1 MNIAVITGAS
11 AGIGRELVYAV
22 DKDAEYD
29 EIWVIARRK
38 ERLEELRG
46 KCRNPIRPIA
56 LDLSDLS
63 SIDAYQ
69 ALLEQEQPEIK
80 MLVNA
85 AGCGVFGPFA
95 EADRKKLISS
105 AQLNSLALTGMCH
118 ASLPYMHSGSNIINM
133 GSNSAWQPVP
143 FQAVYGASKSYVL
156 SLSRA
161 LGRELRPQGIHVM
174 CVCPGWIKTEF
185 QQVAHHDEFIRY
197 VDKWYGPD
205 EVAAQAMKDA
215 DAFYQRLSSRM
226 ERRYLVD
233 ASQTEKERKRL
244 EARNQE
250 IDGMFLSLYTDK
262 AKGVLTEQRFMK
274 LTAALEQEQE
284 ANQKRLHDLAVMQSR
299 ADAQESEVR
308 TFIKE
313 IRRYAA
319 IEELD
324 ESVLNRLISK
334 ILIGEVKKVDGQ
346 KVQEVRIVYNFV
358 GEIPE
363 IAA

>member
-69 ALLEQEQPEIK
+69 ALLEQEQPEIR

-105 AQLNSLALTGMCH
+105 AQLNSL
-118 ASLPYMHSGSNIINM
+118 NM

-205 EVAAQAMKDA
+205 EVAAQAMKDLKKKKSVSILGHPVRR
-215 DAFYQRLSSRM
+215 QVRLVK
-226 ERRYLVD
+226 LLPVD
-233 ASQTEKERKRL
+233 T
-244 EARNQE
+244 
-250 IDGMFLSLYTDK
+250 
-262 AKGVLTEQRFMK
+262 
-274 LTAALEQEQE
+274 
-284 ANQKRLHDLAVMQSR
+284 VMDIWCKQ
-299 ADAQESEVR
+299 QG
-308 TFIKE
+308 
-313 IRRYAA
+313 
-319 IEELD
+319 IE
-324 ESVLNRLISK
+324 
-334 ILIGEVKKVDGQ
+334 
-346 KVQEVRIVYNFV
+346 
-358 GEIPE
+358 
-363 IAA
+363 